1 MTAFNPSTDLPAGA
15 RACTTVEQLNAWTV
29 EILLANNPTAKF
41 VRTAGASAEN
51 RVQYS
56 SGVDADNTQRIQ
68 TLVVYEYDSST
79 AGLSLPDWLKVK
91 ELNTAPIP
99 TAFKD

>member
-1 MTAFNPSTDLPAGA
+1 MTAFNASTDLPAGA
-15 RACTTVEQLNAWTV
+15 RACTTIEQLNVWTT

-41 VRTAGASAEN
+41 VRSAGASAEN
-51 RVQYS
+51 RVQSS

-68 TLVVYEYDSST
+68 TLVVHEYDT
-79 AGLSLPDWLKVK
+79 ATNGSSLPDWLRVK

-99 TAFKD
+99 TAFKG